1 MNVTLKD
8 VAREAGVSVST
19 VSRVVR
25 GTNYIDAATRQ
36 SVLDAI
42 QKLRYR
48 PNVLARRLKSGRT
61 YTIGFIV
68 NDIVNPFFGHAVI
81 GAEHHLNAAGMS
93 EFELFLAHTGG
104 DPNKE
109 VRAVDVMLDKRVEGI
124 IVASTAMPPCIE
136 AIRRAAIEH
145 HVPVVSIDNQLGGFE
160 QGVVSADNQAGAYM
174 LTRHLLEHG
183 HQRIGII
190 SGPHAESHV
199 RERLAGFEQATAEF
213 GLVTDDDL
221 IGYGNWSLEDGYRI
235 MQRWLGMA
243 NPPTGVFGS
252 NNFMCMGALYA
263 IRERRLHVPND
274 VAVVSF
280 DRVEFGD
287 LLRPSLTTLDY
298 EWRRIGEEAARLV
311 LEGIRAPRADR
322 LPQRVSVPVRLLVRE
337 SCGCTGAS
345 EEYAG
350 HQEGVCATE

>member
-1 MNVTLKD
+1 MNVTLRD

-42 QKLRYR
+42 DKLQYR

-61 YTIGFIV
+61 YTIGFVV
-68 NDIVNPFFGHAVI
+68 NDIANPFFGHAVI
-81 GAEHHLNAAGMS
+81 GAESHLSTAGMS

-109 VRAVDVMLDKRVEGI
+109 IRAVEVMLNKRVEGI
-124 IVASTAMPPCIE
+124 ILASTAVPPCIE

-145 HVPVVSIDNQLGGFE
+145 QVPVVSIDNHLGGFE
-160 QGVVSADNQAGAYM
+160 QGVVSADNQAGAYT
-174 LTRHLLEHG
+174 LTHHLLEHG
-183 HQRIGII
+183 HRRIGII
-190 SGPHAESHV
+190 SGPRAESHA
-199 RERLAGFEQATAEF
+199 RERLAGFEQALAEF
-213 GLVTDDDL
+213 GLDADDDL
-221 IGYGNWSLEDGYRI
+221 VGSGNWSLEDGYHI
-235 MQRWLGMA
+235 MQRWLAMVH
-243 NPPTGVFGS
+243 PPTAIFGS

-263 IRERRLHVPND
+263 IHERRLHVPTD

-280 DRVEFGD
+280 DGVEFGD

-298 EWRRIGEEAARLV
+298 EWKRIGEEAARLV
-311 LEGIRAPRADR
+311 LEGIRAPRAIHA
-322 LPQRVSVPVRLLVRE
+322 PQRVSVPVRLLIRE
-337 SCGCTGAS
+337 SCGC
-345 EEYAG
+345 AG
-350 HQEGVCATE
+350 EPEREG